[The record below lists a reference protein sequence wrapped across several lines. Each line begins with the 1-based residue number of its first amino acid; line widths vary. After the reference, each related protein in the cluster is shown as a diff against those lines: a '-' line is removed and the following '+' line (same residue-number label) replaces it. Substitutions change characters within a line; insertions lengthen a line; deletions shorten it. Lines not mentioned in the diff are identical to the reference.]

1 MLILGISGK
10 KQSGKSTVGNFI
22 ISLHLAKLNL
32 CEKIYMDEDGQL
44 IVSDIAGDTRFE
56 GIFNVNDLLQNT
68 TDQRVIQALNALN
81 ARVKLYSFADIL
93 KTDICMNI
101 LGLTY
106 SQCYGS
112 DEDKNSLTSIK
123 WEDMPGYN
131 ISWTKDNDYD
141 SSGFMTARQ
150 VMQFVGTDLFR
161 KMKHDVWVSSTLNK
175 IIKEKPA
182 LAVITDCRFPN
193 EVESIKQ
200 VDGKVIRLTRQPFES
215 SHISETILDQDKY
228 DWSKFDFIIDNR
240 ETSLLEQ
247 FTQIKKLLEEILP
260 L

>member
-22 ISLHLAKLNL
+22 LSLYLAKLNL
-32 CEKIYMDEDGQL
+32 CEKILMDEDGQL
-44 IVSDIAGDTRFE
+44 IVSDFAGDASFE
-56 GIFNVNDLLQNT
+56 GIFNVNDLLYKT
-68 TDQRVIQALNALN
+68 TDNRIIQTLNFLSSKI
-81 ARVKLYSFADIL
+81 KLYSFADIL
-93 KTDICMNI
+93 KNDICINI

-106 SQCYGS
+106 EQCYGT
-112 DEDKNSLTSIK
+112 DDTKNSLTQIR
-123 WEDMPGYN
+123 WENMPGYD
-131 ISWTKDNDYD
+131 ISWTRTSDYD

-150 VMQFVGTDLFR
+150 VMQFIGTDIFR
-161 KMKHDVWVSSTLNK
+161 KMKNNVWVQSTLNK
-175 IIKEKPA
+175 IIKEKPE

-193 EVESIKQ
+193 EVESIKN
-200 VDGKVIRLTRQPFES
+200 VDGKVIRLTRTPFES

-247 FTQIKKLLEEILP
+247 FTQVKKLLEEILP

>member
-10 KQSGKSTVGNFI
+10 KQSGKTTVGNFI
-22 ISLHLAKLNL
+22 LSLYLAKLNL

-44 IVSDIAGDTRFE
+44 IVSDVAGDARFE
-56 GIFNVNDLLQNT
+56 GIFNVNDLLHT
-68 TDQRVIQALNALN
+68 VTDHRVLQALNALSSK
-81 ARVKLYSFADIL
+81 VKLYSFADIL
-93 KTDICMNI
+93 KTDICMNM

-106 SQCYGS
+106 AQCYGT
-112 DEDKNSLTSIK
+112 DEDKNSLTSIR
-123 WEDMPGYN
+123 WQDMPGYEE
-131 ISWTKDNDYD
+131 SWKDADDYD
-141 SSGFMTARQ
+141 ESGFMTARQ

-161 KMKHDVWVSSTLNK
+161 KMKNDVWVSATLNK

-193 EVESIKQ
+193 EVESIRK
-200 VDGKVIRLTRQPFES
+200 VDGKVIRLTRSPFES
-215 SHISETILDQDKY
+215 SHISEIILDQDKY
-228 DWSKFDFIIDNR
+228 DWSNFDFVIDNTN
-240 ETSLLEQ
+240 TSLLEQ